1 MSLGAGDVALLGGGG
16 CGIVGEAGVEGIGE
30 PINRFARAL
39 RFVYLV
45 FFCSIHMDIVN
56 FYSLYFFMRAVGR
69 VSRHAGLMCRLGVV
83 VSVGIIGLWIQAC
96 GINMSLI

>member
-1 MSLGAGDVALLGGGG
+1 M
-16 CGIVGEAGVEGIGE
+16 EGIGE

-45 FFCSIHMDIVN
+45 FFCSIYMDIVN

-69 VSRHAGLMCRLGVV
+69 VSR
-83 VSVGIIGLWIQAC
+83 
-96 GINMSLI
+96 